1 MPIADWTV
9 PFVLTSSVYSATGLS
24 INTSVLLPSGDRG
37 TFFLRPDGCQLNATV
52 RSTKDNVPQAD
63 GSILHRR
70 FLTGMEMNLAVQ
82 MWEDEDK
89 IACDVLL
96 EEMLDVFMGYAYGL
110 LNAGDNEGRVIWL
123 PTGLSSTQSSYRM
136 LEDIRLLT
144 YPVESQQPGSPYEL
158 GLTVDT
164 VWPYAADYTQL
175 TPSLSGGSG
184 TVVNYGNRPTYPV
197 WQIAGPFAAFV
208 LTDTSVTPN
217 AIIRWDSTLPGS
229 VAALDNDDYLEIDT
243 FRNSV
248 TKFKNGLPSACNFDP
263 SVATLFNAASG
274 LDMTASEFFTISPG
288 SHSITVSYTSGNT
301 TNNNCSRAL
310 INAAWA

>member
-1 MPIADWTV
+1 
-9 PFVLTSSVYSATGLS
+9 VYSATGLS

-96 EEMLDVFMGYAYGL
+96 EEMLDVFMGYSYGL
-110 LNAGDNEGRVIWL
+110 LNACDNEGRMAWL
-123 PTGLSSTQSSYRM
+123 PTGLSSASSSYRM

-158 GLTVDT
+158 GLTVDS
-164 VWPYAADYTQL
+164 VWPYAADLTQL

-184 TVVNYGNRPTYPV
+184 TVVNSGNRPTYPV
-197 WQIAGPFAAFV
+197 WKIYGPYDAFV

-217 AIIRWDSTLPGS
+217 AVIRWDQTLPG
-229 VAALDNDDYLEIDT
+229 AGNALSNAEYIEIDT
-243 FRNSV
+243 FRNTV
-248 TKFKNGLPSACNFDP
+248 TKFAAGPVLSNV
-263 SVATLFNAASG
+263 VAG
-274 LDMTASEFFTISPG
+274 IDMTASEFFTISPG
-288 SHSITVSYTSGNT
+288 SHSITVSYTSGNA
-301 TNNNCSRAL
+301 TNNNSSVAL